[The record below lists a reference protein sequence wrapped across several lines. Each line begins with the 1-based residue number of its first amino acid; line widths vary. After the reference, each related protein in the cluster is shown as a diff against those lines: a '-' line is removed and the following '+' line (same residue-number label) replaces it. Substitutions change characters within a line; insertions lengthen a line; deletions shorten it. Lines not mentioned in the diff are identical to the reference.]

1 MKAQVATIDLGF
13 TQFDGLMLPDGQ
25 YAIAVPQAADLN
37 ATPDQLLAMALDT
50 F

>member
-25 YAIAVPQAADLN
+25 YAIAQMVNTRSQFHKQQTFSRD
-37 ATPDQLLAMALDT
+37 PDR
-50 F
+50 